1 MKIALSA
8 IKADI
13 DSVGG
18 HICPRRLLNVNLR
31 IQSRLMEGIKILV
44 EIPYKEQ
51 RSDSKEKRID
61 H

>member
-31 IQSRLMEGIKILV
+31 IQSRLMEGTKFL
-44 EIPYKEQ
+44 
-51 RSDSKEKRID
+51 
-61 H
+61 